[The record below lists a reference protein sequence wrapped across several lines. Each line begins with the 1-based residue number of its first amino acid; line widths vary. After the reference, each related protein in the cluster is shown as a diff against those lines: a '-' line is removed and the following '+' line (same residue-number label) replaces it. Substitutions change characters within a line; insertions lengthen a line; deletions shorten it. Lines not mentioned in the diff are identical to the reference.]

1 MPNDTSGT
9 EPTKYKILGLSGR
22 PSSTVSKQDV
32 KAAYHRTLLLY
43 HPDKRNGSLSTGT
56 PLKPQNEELFTIDQ
70 ITEAYNT
77 LFDEVTRAAYDRQLE
92 WSKEGSNGRFTKEI
106 LHNGVEVHDLE
117 DLVYNED
124 KNIWSR
130 GCRCGDSNGYMLT
143 EAELERESSEGE
155 IYVACKGCSLWIKV
169 LFGTTESD

>member
-1 MPNDTSGT
+1 
-9 EPTKYKILGLSGR
+9 
-22 PSSTVSKQDV
+22 
-32 KAAYHRTLLLY
+32 
-43 HPDKRNGSLSTGT
+43 
-56 PLKPQNEELFTIDQ
+56 
-70 ITEAYNT
+70 
-77 LFDEVTRAAYDRQLE
+77 
-92 WSKEGSNGRFTKEI
+92 
-106 LHNGVEVHDLE
+106 
-117 DLVYNED
+117 LVYDED